1 MYDELFDLP
10 EEMTSADEEV
20 TSHDLWMLAGQLTNS
35 HNTAKANKQAV
46 RYGIFFHLGSQ
57 SSFGSIYNSNW
68 MWVSLANLIGLLLTD
83 KVLLSSEA

>member
-46 RYGIFFHLGSQ
+46 RYGYLIFCT
-57 SSFGSIYNSNW
+57 
-68 MWVSLANLIGLLLTD
+68 VKD
-83 KVLLSSEA
+83 K